1 MQRAERLTGE
11 KRKQQRKSKRR
22 QNKKPP
28 PPKKTR
34 EKYGIP
40 PRNGSILGE
49 NKVCTTDLADAR
61 RVDHDVTPSLALHS
75 RALAG
80 KNGDDGRRR
89 SEPVR
94 SMYSDRTYGNSCK
107 ADEDSDSEN
116 RVGGVSTC
124 VG

>member
-1 MQRAERLTGE
+1 M
-11 KRKQQRKSKRR
+11 RKGSSKGKASVDKTKS
-22 QNKKPP
+22 P

-116 RVGGVSTC
+116 RAGGCRPVLAKPWL
-124 VG
+124 VVH